1 MEECESLEG
10 LEDSFSAEGFP
21 PECYGMNHHIK
32 ERYILKA
39 LMETKV
45 DEISLLAAVAKAAF
59 VTYGGLKYPALRP
72 TKNLETVA
80 KML

>member
-1 MEECESLEG
+1 
-10 LEDSFSAEGFP
+10 
-21 PECYGMNHHIK
+21 
-32 ERYILKA
+32 
-39 LMETKV
+39 METKV

>member
-1 MEECESLEG
+1 LEECESLEG
-10 LEDSFSAEGFP
+10 VEDSFSAEGFP
-21 PECYGMNHHIK
+21 LEYYGMNHHIK